1 MKESVKTKLKRL
13 GMWALGFSA
22 APILTACYGMP
33 TDPPPISEDSFDDIN
48 GTVVDSESKMPVAG
62 IEVSVPGSN
71 IKTISD
77 ENGRFFIDRFFY
89 SSIDVNAKD
98 VDGAANGEFEA
109 SSQRVTVQNHDNV
122 EILLNRVSE

>member
-33 TDPPPISEDSFDDIN
+33 TDPPPVSEDSFDDIN

-62 IEVSVPGSN
+62 IEVSVSGSN

-98 VDGAANGEFEA
+98 VDGTANGEFEA

>member
-1 MKESVKTKLKRL
+1 MKESVATKLKRL

-22 APILTACYGMP
+22 APILTACYGVP
-33 TDPPPISEDSFDDIN
+33 TDPPLVPENSFDDIN
-48 GTVVDSESKMPVAG
+48 GTVADSESKMPVAG

-77 ENGRFFIDRFFY
+77 ENGHFFIDRFFY
-89 SSIDVNAKD
+89 SSIDVSAKD

-109 SSQRVTVQNHDNV
+109 SSQRVTEQNHNNV
-122 EILLNRVSE
+122 EIHLNRVSE